1 MSEITSIDFKLII
14 PKGVGIQ
21 KEVSFVKVPGT
32 GGEVGI
38 LPNHTAS
45 LALLKSGELQI
56 NHDEE
61 KEFYFVSEGT
71 AHITETSVTVLT
83 PHLEKVSD
91 IDTNRAKESLK
102 RAEERLTAK
111 NQDGIDRGRAIA
123 SKTRAE
129 VRLDM
134 YKRHHITA

>member
-1 MSEITSIDFKLII
+1 MSENTSIDFKLII
-14 PKGVGIQ
+14 PKGVGIEQ
-21 KEVSFVKVPGT
+21 AASFVKVPGT
-32 GGEVGI
+32 GGEVGV

-45 LALLKSGELQI
+45 LVLLKAGELQL
-56 NHDEE
+56 NHGEE

-71 AHITETSVTVLT
+71 AHISETAVTVLT

-91 IDTNRAKESLK
+91 IDTNRAKKSLK
-102 RAEERLTAK
+102 RAEERLSAK
-111 NQDGIDRGRAIA
+111 NQDGIDRDRAIA

-134 YKRHHITA
+134 YKRHHVS